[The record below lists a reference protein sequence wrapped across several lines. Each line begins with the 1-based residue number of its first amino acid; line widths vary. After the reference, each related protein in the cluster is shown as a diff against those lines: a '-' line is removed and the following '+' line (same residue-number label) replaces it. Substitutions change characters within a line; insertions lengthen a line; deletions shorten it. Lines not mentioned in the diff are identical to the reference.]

1 MNNQKAGLGYMINT
15 NLEVIG
21 YVRCD
26 YKEKF
31 GIPRQ
36 SGLTDCATAFI
47 EMLPPYNQAE
57 AFRGL
62 DEFSHIWLLWDFSR
76 AHKNGFTATVKPPK
90 LGGNQRMGVFA
101 TRSPFRPNNIGL
113 SSVKLLDIIYNEEN
127 GCVHGLVVSGADILD
142 GTPVYDI
149 KPYLPYTDSHPEATG
164 GWTDSLDIPE
174 LSVRFSD
181 DIAAKIETIFSSTQI
196 EALKEILAQDP
207 RPGYQD
213 EPNRRYGMLYGGYDV
228 RFTIEDG
235 ILMVCEVDSVH
246 P

>member
-1 MNNQKAGLGYMINT
+1 MINT
-15 NLEVIG
+15 SLEVIG

-36 SGLTDCATAFI
+36 SGLTGCATAFI

-62 DEFSHIWLLWDFSR
+62 DEFSHLWLLWDFSK

-113 SSVKLLDIIYNEEN
+113 SSVRLLDIIYNEEN

-149 KPYLPYTDSHPEATG
+149 KPYLPYTDSHPDATG

-174 LSVRFSD
+174 LSVCFSD
-181 DIAAKIETIFSSTQI
+181 DIAAKLETIFSSTQI

-213 EPNRRYGMLYGGYDV
+213 EPGRRYGMLYGGYDI
-228 RFTIEDG
+228 RFNISGDTLTIS
-235 ILMVCEVDSVH
+235 EVAE
-246 P
+246 PGPQ